1 MCNNFF
7 FPKMG
12 TCFETWNGEDFHDY
26 NFGLSDMDAF
36 DYCKPDPSKRT
47 RKVTITEI
55 TDELDFL
62 GFDENDLDL
71 DLNADD
77 LHKSFENV
85 IEDWKIKME
94 VIIGNFFK
102 NKFKFIS

>member
-1 MCNNFF
+1 
-7 FPKMG
+7 MG
-12 TCFETWNGEDFHDY
+12 TCFEKWNSEDFHEY
-26 NFGLSDMDAF
+26 NFGLSDLDAY
-36 DYCKPDPSKRT
+36 DYCKPDNSSNKRT

-62 GFDENDLDL
+62 GFDENDLDI

-94 VIIGNFFK
+94 VIIGMYYIIYK
-102 NKFKFIS
+102 VRTK